1 MTGLR
6 ISASLASAPLDQL
19 GEVIGELEAAGVDMI
34 HFDVEDGSFV
44 PVMTLGTKIIGD
56 LRPRTKLPFDVHLMM
71 VHPEWIIPQ
80 LVESGADRVAVHYEA
95 CPYPKRTLGM
105 IADAGAAAGI
115 AFNPATPIPDLRFLA
130 PDLSFV
136 IVLTTEPEVADPAFI
151 PSALAK
157 VARGLN
163 GEGLGGVEWV
173 VDGGVTPANVEAI
186 RAGGAD
192 TVVVGR
198 SLFRGASVAANL
210 QALRRAAASNPT
222 DAG

>member
-1 MTGLR
+1 MTGFR
-6 ISASLASAPLDQL
+6 ISASLASAPLDRL
-19 GEVIGELEAAGVDMI
+19 GAVVDELDAAGVDMI

-105 IADAGAAAGI
+105 IAETGAAAGI
-115 AFNPATPIPDLRFLA
+115 AFNPATPIPDLRYLA

-136 IVLTTEPEVADPAFI
+136 VVLTTEPEVNDAAFI
-151 PSALAK
+151 PEALTKLPSGDALQ
-157 VARGLN
+157 VEGGL
-163 GEGLGGVEWV
+163 EWV
-173 VDGGVTPANVEAI
+173 VDGGVSPANVEAI
-186 RAGGAD
+186 RGSGAD
-192 TVVVGR
+192 VVVVGR
-198 SLFRGASVAANL
+198 SLFRADSVSAAVG
-210 QALRRAAASNPT
+210 ALRQASPSLPMHS
-222 DAG
+222 D